1 MTAATSA
8 VAEAIVAIVRLEL
21 LLLLFVD
28 DNVGVMPL
36 DVTED
41 VVDELK
47 VEIPIGASDG
57 VAAAVVFASV
67 VVVVDF
73 SSGATGS

>member
-1 MTAATSA
+1 M
-8 VAEAIVAIVRLEL
+8 RLEL

>member
-1 MTAATSA
+1 M
-8 VAEAIVAIVRLEL
+8 RLEL

-41 VVDELK
+41 VDDELK
-47 VEIPIGASDG
+47 VEIPIGATDG
-57 VAAAVVFASV
+57 VAAVVVASVV

>member
-1 MTAATSA
+1 M
-8 VAEAIVAIVRLEL
+8 RLEL

-41 VVDELK
+41 VDDELK
-47 VEIPIGASDG
+47 VEIPIGATDG
-57 VAAAVVFASV
+57 VAAVFVAS

>member
-1 MTAATSA
+1 M
-8 VAEAIVAIVRLEL
+8 RLEL

-41 VVDELK
+41 VDDELK
-47 VEIPIGASDG
+47 VEIPIGATD
-57 VAAAVVFASV
+57 VVAAVVVASVV

>member
-1 MTAATSA
+1 M
-8 VAEAIVAIVRLEL
+8 RLEL

-41 VVDELK
+41 VDDELK
-47 VEIPIGASDG
+47 VEIPIGATDG
-57 VAAAVVFASV
+57 VAAV